1 MWQLPGGTGLIPIS
15 VVKNSPEAEALVL
28 QVLRSGQLTQ
38 GAMVQRFEELCREM
52 TSARHAIAVNN
63 GTTALVVA
71 LESLRLQPGD
81 QVITSAFTF
90 VATLNAI
97 LESGAT
103 ARFADIDPNDFNLTT
118 ASVAELVN
126 DRTRV
131 LLPVHLFGQA
141 CDLAPLTQLANTNS
155 LAMIE
160 DAAQAHGAEY
170 NGVPIGSTSGQAT
183 FSFYATKNLQSG
195 EGGVITTDDD
205 ALADRLRLLRNHGM
219 KARYQYELAGHNY
232 RLTELAAAV
241 AIPQFANL
249 AHITATRA
257 ANAAYFSDHL
267 VGLPGVVTP
276 TVHPGRTHA
285 WHQYTLRV
293 TADCANTRDEV
304 VRRLNDAGVGA
315 GVYYPR
321 AVYDYDCY
329 RQHPRVIIGPGNP
342 IAAKVATEV
351 VSLPVHQHLTES
363 ERDQI
368 VAAVRASVNA

>member
-1 MWQLPGGTGLIPIS
+1 M
-15 VVKNSPEAEALVL
+15 VKNSPEAEALVL
-28 QVLRSGQLTQ
+28 EVLRSGQLTQ
-38 GAMVQRFEELCREM
+38 GAMVQRFEEHCCEM
-52 TSARHAIAVNN
+52 TGARHAIAVNN

-71 LESLRLQPGD
+71 LEALELQPGD
-81 QVITSAFTF
+81 EVITSAFTF

-103 ARFADIDPNDFNLTT
+103 ARFADIDPNDFNLTP
-118 ASVAELVN
+118 ASVETLVS

-131 LLPVHLFGQA
+131 LLPVHLFGQP
-141 CDLAPLTQLANTNS
+141 CDLSRLMDLANAHS
-155 LAMIE
+155 VAMIE
-160 DAAQAHGAEY
+160 DAAQAHGAAY
-170 NGVPIGSTSGQAT
+170 KGVRIGTTRGQAT

-195 EGGVITTDDD
+195 EGGVVTTNDD

-249 AHITATRA
+249 ADITTARAT
-257 ANAAYFSDHL
+257 NAAYFSEHL
-267 VGLPGVVTP
+267 AELPGVVTP
-276 TVHPGRTHA
+276 TAHSDRTHA

-293 TADCANTRDEV
+293 TADCAVARDEV
-304 VRRLNDAGVGA
+304 VRRLNEAGVGA

-329 RQHPRVIIGPGNP
+329 RLNPRVIIGDGNP

-351 VSLPVHQHLTES
+351 LSVPVHQHLTES

-368 VAAVRASVNA
+368 VTAVRASVKAR